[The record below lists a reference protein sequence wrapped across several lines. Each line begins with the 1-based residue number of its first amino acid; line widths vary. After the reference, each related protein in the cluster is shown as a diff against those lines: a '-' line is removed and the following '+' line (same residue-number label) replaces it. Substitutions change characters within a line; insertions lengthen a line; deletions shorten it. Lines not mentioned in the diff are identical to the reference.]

1 MFAKILFVVIVVF
14 LLNNTLSS
22 MREMV
27 GHKFLNVV
35 LMSLAIVSVLAIV
48 VGVFVDV
55 EGMMVELFVDTMM
68 PSSGSLQELLM

>member
-35 LMSLAIVSVLAIV
+35 LVSLAIVSVLAIV

-55 EGMMVELFVDTMM
+55 EGMLVELFVDTMT
-68 PSSGSLQELLM
+68 PSSQSLQELLM

>member
-35 LMSLAIVSVLAIV
+35 LVSLAIVSVLAIV

-55 EGMMVELFVDTMM
+55 EGMLVELFVDTMT
-68 PSSGSLQELLM
+68 PSSGSLQELLI